1 MDDERVYIMDVYN
14 RGIYPHD
21 GFAKRKFIFTRYIF
35 TVKVFYFVGV
45 NVHVWYI
52 VHDPVNW
59 NNFYLKRESKKH
71 S

>member
-45 NVHVWYI
+45 N
-52 VHDPVNW
+52 
-59 NNFYLKRESKKH
+59 FCGFRKRYYFIISV
-71 S
+71 